1 MAERPA
7 GEILVLAGTNGAGK
21 SSVGGEALRRSGAD
35 YFNPDEIT
43 RQLLAANSGLPEAEA
58 NALAW
63 ADGKRRLELAIATR
77 STFALETTVG
87 GRTIAMLLHRACDAG
102 VPVRVWYCALA
113 SVELHL
119 ARVRARVKKG
129 GHDIPAEKVRQRY
142 DDSREHLVDLLPRLA
157 ELYVYDNSAESTG
170 GAPPR
175 PALVLHMLDGKI
187 LRIAPAQATPE
198 WAKPIVMAAL
208 GLSKQGGDP
217 PARAR

>member
-1 MAERPA
+1 MAERPT

-35 YFNPDEIT
+35 YFNPDEMT
-43 RQLLAANSGLPEAEA
+43 RQLLVANPGLPDEEA

-63 ADGKRRLELAIATR
+63 AEGKRRLELAIATR
-77 STFALETTVG
+77 STFAFETTLG
-87 GRTIAMLLHRACDAG
+87 GRTIARLLRRAGDAG
-102 VPVRVWYCALA
+102 MPVRMWYCALA

-129 GHDIPAEKVRQRY
+129 GHDIPIDKIRRRY
-142 DDSREHLVDLLPRLA
+142 DDSREHLIDLLPKLA

-170 GAPPR
+170 SAPPR
-175 PALVLHMLDGKI
+175 PALVLHMLDARI
-187 LRIAPAQATPE
+187 LRIAPPQATPE

-208 GLSKQGGDP
+208 GLSK
-217 PARAR
+217 